1 MCLKPVLAPYAA
13 VHNIER
19 MLPVLLDRIADG
31 PVSGVAR
38 PPRRWLPFATRAPKS
53 PLMRTTKSVNLALQ
67 GGGAHGA
74 FTWGVLDRLLEER
87 RIEIDA
93 ISGTSAGAMNAVVL
107 ASGYQKGG
115 RDGARAALE
124 NFWRAVSRDGRLS
137 PIQRGL
143 MDKLLGNWSLD
154 KNPFFLAMDVATRFV
169 SPYDFNPFNIN
180 PLRDV
185 LEREVDFDALRKN
198 RDIRIYLSAT
208 NVHTGKVRVFQGKE
222 ITADVV
228 MASACLPF
236 LFKAVEIDG
245 TPYWDGGYVGNP
257 PLFPFFKT
265 GDDGDIL
272 LVQTNPVT
280 REQTPQSARDIL
292 NRINEITFNA
302 SLASEFRAIGYVN
315 RMLGSKLLRRLAGKT
330 IAEIRLHR
338 IEAGESLLELTSSSK
353 FNVDWSF
360 FQHLRD
366 IGRDATEEFLK
377 RHYRALGKRSTLDLR
392 KEGG

>member
-1 MCLKPVLAPYAA
+1 MCLKPALAPYAA
-13 VHNIER
+13 VHNIYG
-19 MLPVLLDRIADG
+19 MLPVLLDQIADSPFPG
-31 PVSGVAR
+31 ADS
-38 PPRRWLPFATRAPKS
+38 PPRRWLPFAARAPKS
-53 PLMRTTKSVNLALQ
+53 LLMRSVKSVNLALQ

-124 NFWRAVSRDGRLS
+124 SFWRAVSRDGRMS

-143 MDKLLGNWSLD
+143 MDRLMGNWSLD
-154 KNPFFLAMDVATRFV
+154 KNPFFLAMDLATHFV

-180 PLRDV
+180 PLREL
-185 LEREVDFDALRKN
+185 LEREVDFDALRKS
-198 RDIRIYLSAT
+198 RDIRIFLSAT

-257 PLFPFFKT
+257 PLFPFFRT
-265 GDDGDIL
+265 GEGGDIL
-272 LVQTNPVT
+272 LVQTNPVI
-280 REQTPQSARDIL
+280 REETPQSARDIL

-315 RMLGSKLLRRLAGKT
+315 RMLGSKLLRRFTGKT
-330 IAEIRLHR
+330 TPEVRLHR
-338 IEAGESLLELTSSSK
+338 IEAGESLLDLTSSSK
-353 FNVDWSF
+353 FNIDWSF

-366 IGRDATEEFLK
+366 IGRDATDEFLK
-377 RHYRALGKRSTLDLR
+377 RHFRAIGRRSTLDLK